1 VDADLVGGDLV
12 VNLSHSIELVL
23 NLLLVEGVEEESD
36 VLLSVEGN
44 SG

>member
-12 VNLSHSIELVL
+12 VNLGHSIEFVF
-23 NLLLVEGVEEESD
+23 NLLLVEGVEEESN